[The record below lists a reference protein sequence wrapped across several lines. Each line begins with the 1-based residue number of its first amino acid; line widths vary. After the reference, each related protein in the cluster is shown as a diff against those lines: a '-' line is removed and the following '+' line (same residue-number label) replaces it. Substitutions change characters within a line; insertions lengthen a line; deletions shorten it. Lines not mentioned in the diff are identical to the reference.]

1 MSPRSPSS
9 PPSARGRVFR
19 DPVYGN
25 ITVDHPVLVDV
36 IDSPEFQRL
45 RRIHQLGMCH
55 TVYYGA
61 EHSRFQHS
69 IGAMWLMHRILR
81 HWQERR
87 TVDMPDDLALAATL
101 AALLHDVGHGPFS
114 HALET
119 VFADIHHEQIGAR
132 IIEERLGA
140 LLSAHG
146 VDVSLVLRILRG
158 TAGMPYLT
166 ELISSQVDVDR
177 MDYLLRDSLYTG
189 VKYGLFD
196 IDRMIYTLT
205 PVSASGRPD
214 DPLQVLAMQAKGI
227 HAAEE
232 YIFSRYSMYWQVYF
246 HKTIRCAEVLLK
258 TVLRRA
264 AQVAR
269 HERGLLLVPP
279 TMEFMY
285 EPAARIGP
293 AEWLDAFV
301 NVDDTDLY
309 HAVKL
314 WRSSGDAVLRDLADR
329 FINRRFFKALP
340 APEDE
345 QRCAAVRD
353 LVQRRHGS
361 AVDYY
366 FHLDHPTDT
375 AYDYYMAEEGK
386 PAIRVVTH
394 PPHGWE
400 EISEVT
406 QTQAVRALARIVT
419 RAYLLVPED
428 CVEQAQAL
436 VADGA

>member
-1 MSPRSPSS
+1 MPVPEAPRPPRPS
-9 PPSARGRVFR
+9 RGRVFR

-25 ITVDHPVLVDV
+25 ITVDHPALVDV
-36 IDSPEFQRL
+36 IDAPDFQRL

-55 TVYYGA
+55 AVYYGA

-87 TVDMPDDLALAATL
+87 TVEMPDDLALSATL

-119 VFADIHHEQIGAR
+119 VFTDIQHEQIGAR
-132 IIEERLGA
+132 IIEERLGD
-140 LLSAHG
+140 LLASHG
-146 VDVSLVLRILRG
+146 VDVSQVLAILRG
-158 TAGMPYLT
+158 TAGKPFLT

-205 PVSASGRPD
+205 PVSATGQPN
-214 DPLQVLAMQAKGI
+214 DPCSVLAIQAKGI

-246 HKTIRCAEVLLK
+246 HKTIRSAEVLLK

-264 AQVAR
+264 HEVAL
-269 HERGLLLVPP
+269 HERHRLLVPP
-279 TMEFMY
+279 NMEFMY
-285 EPAARIGP
+285 EPATARSP
-293 AEWLDAFV
+293 AEWLEAFV
-301 NVDDTDLY
+301 AVDDTDLY
-309 HAVKL
+309 HAIKL
-314 WRSSGDAVLRDLADR
+314 WQKSGDGVLRDLADR
-329 FINRRFFKALP
+329 FINRRFYKALP
-340 APEDE
+340 APDDAH
-345 QRCAAVRD
+345 RCEAVRD
-353 LVQRRHGS
+353 LVRSRHGE

-366 FHLDHPTDT
+366 FHLDHPTDA
-375 AYDYYMAEEGK
+375 AYDYYKAQEGK
-386 PAIRVVTH
+386 PVIRVVTR
-394 PPHGWE
+394 PPDGWE

-428 CVEQAQAL
+428 CAEQAHVI
-436 VADGA
+436 VAG